1 MDMVPSDVAV
11 TVYLIDGSIEY
22 VNEQNM
28 VKQYAI
34 SDVDYVEVR
43 FPSSPAP
50 GTAVGYN
57 NLLEERISARPKI
70 YHYTVIDKTKDAW
83 LRAYYSPI

>member
-1 MDMVPSDVAV
+1 MVPSDVAV

-22 VNEQNM
+22 VNRQNM

-43 FPSSPAP
+43 YPSSPAP
-50 GTAVGYN
+50 GSATASK
-57 NLLEERISARPKI
+57 NLLQEKISTRPKI
-70 YHYTVIDKTKDAW
+70 YHYTVKDKTKDAW
-83 LRAYYSPI
+83 LRAYYIDWRH